1 MTTTRMDAT
10 GIGALRTIVVDD
22 ESLARRGLK
31 VRLAALDGVE
41 VVAECRNGREALAA
55 IGEHAPDLV
64 FLDIQMPGLDGL
76 GVVRELQSDDMPLIV
91 FVTAYDHY
99 AVNAFDLHAVDYVL
113 KPVEEERLEEAVRRA
128 RELRSGRD
136 ATNDKARLLGLVRT
150 MTGRDEADIETL
162 LEHPERV
169 QGQTRRWPE
178 KLTIRDGAETTLVPM
193 ERIDW
198 VDAAGDYMCVH
209 EGGRTHVMR
218 TTMKALE
225 AQLDPERFARI
236 HRSTIVN
243 IERVSKVCSHI
254 NGEFFLSLDCG
265 ARLKMSRTY
274 RERIED
280 ILSG

>member
-1 MTTTRMDAT
+1 MSDAT
-10 GIGALRTIVVDD
+10 TVRAIVVDD
-22 ESLARRGLK
+22 EALARRGLK
-31 VRLAALDGVE
+31 VRLQAIDGVD
-41 VVAECRNGREALAA
+41 VVAECRNGREALDA
-55 IGEHAPDLV
+55 IAEQAPDLV

-128 RELRSGRD
+128 RGLLADRD
-136 ATNDKARLLGLVRT
+136 AANDKARLLGLVRT
-150 MTGRDEADIETL
+150 MTGKEDADLEAL
-162 LEHPERV
+162 LEAPPADSGKRY
-169 QGQTRRWPE
+169 PE
-178 KLTIRDGAETTLVPM
+178 KLTIRDGSETTLVPM

-209 EGGRTHVMR
+209 ESGNTHVMR
-218 TTMKALE
+218 ITMKALE
-225 AQLDPERFARI
+225 SQLDPERFARI

-243 IERVSKVCSHI
+243 KARVNKVCSHI
-254 NGEFFLSLDCG
+254 NGEFFLSLECG

-274 RERIED
+274 RDRIED
-280 ILSG
+280 IVGA